1 MGIICSSIR
10 GLCSIS
16 TRSGIVGCVGA
27 RPSIIGCVC
36 ALSRLISGGIRARRG
51 VGTIIRRRVLG
62 PCRVLRELG
71 CDTAGKCGET
81 SILIGPR

>member
-1 MGIICSSIR
+1 LGIICSSIR
-10 GLCSIS
+10 GLRSIS

-27 RPSIIGCVC
+27 R
-36 ALSRLISGGIRARRG
+36 SRLISRGIRARRG
-51 VGTIIRRRVLG
+51 VRPITRRRVLG
-62 PCRVLRELG
+62 LCRVLRELG